1 VYRTATDLI
10 PEQRAIVEAQDGPA
24 LVLASVGCGKTRVL
38 AHRAALALDRGL
50 PPASLLAITF
60 TNRAA
65 REMRDRL
72 YDLVGTPARDATV
85 GTFHGF
91 CAHVL
96 RQSGKPLGFEPN
108 FTVWDEVDCREAVR
122 LAIKALGFAPN
133 DESVKAMHGTIS
145 ASKMGCVYPQ
155 NWPGGRDT
163 REYKVFREYQR
174 ILQTSNALDFDDLV
188 VQTWTLFRHFP
199 AICDEWSQRFCWV
212 ETDEFQDTLDLEYDL
227 LNLLTAGH
235 RNVCVFGDPEQWIY
249 RWRGVDAQKVI
260 GRFRSDFPEHQAL
273 ALSQNF
279 RSTATILRASRA
291 IVASGTIDARHTVAP
306 GEIAGDPIRVH
317 ACATEADE
325 SAYIAR
331 RIAEVHRRGTSF
343 GATAVLTRTNVQVAR
358 VAQALIAADIPYVTV
373 ATTDFLRRPEIKD
386 LAAYLR
392 LIVDPF
398 DTQDLIA
405 LRRVANVPDR
415 GLPAALLDQVE
426 RAGRSGGLLLTD
438 LVGTAGLEDEDP
450 CAYELAVA
458 DRDYVAIDVEATGL
472 DLAADEI
479 VTLAAVKVSPQR
491 GTVEELDLRLRP
503 GRPVGASE
511 RIHGYSDTY
520 LAEHGAPPREA
531 LASFRDFIGSLPLV
545 GHNIRSYDLPLIDR
559 NLIRVGLPPLRN
571 RIVDTLGL
579 ARRLYTLDRYDLNR
593 VRAACGVEN
602 SSEHHALEDARCA
615 QECFVVLA
623 HGLAETAEHRR
634 RIIGEM
640 RGRFLPLAQLI
651 SRWRERAYTSELS
664 ELVEQILTESGY
676 LAHLRHDRVEG
687 PRRVRNL
694 EQLRALIEERFD
706 RLPADRALPAFVEY
720 LSLARAADTIERE
733 DDRVRVLTVHSAKGL
748 EFDAVFIAGV
758 HDSGIP
764 IHGSIRVPQE
774 LEEERRLLYVGMT
787 RAKQL
792 LEITYPLTNENRYG
806 RRFQNAPSRFLADA
820 PDGTMIYSAV

>member
-1 VYRTATDLI
+1 MYRGAADLT
-10 PEQRAIVEAQDGPA
+10 PEQQAIVEAQDGPA

-50 PPASLLAITF
+50 PPSSLLAITF

-72 YDLVGTPARDATV
+72 AALVGTPAHEATV

-96 RQSGKPLGFEPN
+96 RQSGKPLAYEPN
-108 FTVWDEVDCREAVR
+108 FTVWDEIDCREAVR
-122 LAIKALGFAPN
+122 LAIKALDLAPN
-133 DESVKAMHGTIS
+133 DDATKAMHEAIS
-145 ASKMGCVYPQ
+145 TSKMRGIFPQ
-155 NWPGGRDT
+155 NWPGSQDDLLCQ
-163 REYKVFREYQR
+163 VFREYQR

-199 AICDEWSQRFCWV
+199 AICEEWAQRFCWV

-260 GRFRSDFPEHQAL
+260 GRFRVDFPEHQFL

-291 IVASGTIDARHTVAP
+291 IVASGTIDARHSVAP
-306 GEIAGDPIRVH
+306 HNLAGNPIRVH
-317 ACATEADE
+317 ACTTEADE

-331 RIAEVHRRGTSF
+331 RVAELQRQGTSF
-343 GATAVLTRTNVQVAR
+343 GATAVLTRTNAQVAR
-358 VAQALIAADIPYVTV
+358 VAQALIAAAIPCVTV
-373 ATTDFLRRPEIKD
+373 ATTEFLRRPEIKD

-392 LIVDPF
+392 LVVDPF

-415 GLPAALLDQVE
+415 GLPPGLLDQVE
-426 RAGRSGGLLLTD
+426 RAGRSCGLLLTD
-438 LVGTAGLEDEDP
+438 HVGTSALAGEDP

-472 DLAADEI
+472 DVSVDEI
-479 VTLAAVKVSPQR
+479 VALAAVKVSPQR

-503 GRPVGASE
+503 SRLVGASE
-511 RIHGYSDTY
+511 RIHGYSDAY
-520 LAEHGAPPREA
+520 LQEHGVPPRDA
-531 LASFRDFIGSLPLV
+531 LASFRDFIGPLPLI
-545 GHNIRSYDLPLIDR
+545 GHNIRSYDLPLIDQ
-559 NLIRVGLPPLRN
+559 NLTRTGLPSLRN
-571 RIVDTLGL
+571 RTVDTLGL
-579 ARRLYTLDRYDLNR
+579 ARRLFTLDRYDLSRLR
-593 VRAACGVEN
+593 VACGVAN
-602 SSEHHALEDARCA
+602 SREHHALEDAHCA
-615 QECFVVLA
+615 HACFAVLA
-623 HGLAETAEHRR
+623 RGLAETAEHRR

-640 RGRFLPLAQLI
+640 RGRFLPLAELI
-651 SRWRERAYTSELS
+651 SQWRERAYTSQLS
-664 ELVEQILTESGY
+664 ELVEQILVESGY
-676 LAHLRHDRVEG
+676 LAHLRRDRVEG
-687 PRRVRNL
+687 PRRLSNL
-694 EQLRALIEERFD
+694 EQLRALIEDRFD
-706 RLPADRALPAFVEY
+706 RLSADHALPAFVEY
-720 LSLARAADTIERE
+720 LSLARAADAIERE
-733 DDRVRVLTVHSAKGL
+733 DDRVRVLTLHSAKGL
-748 EFDAVFIAGV
+748 EFDAVLIAGA

-764 IHGSIRVPQE
+764 MYHSIKVPDE

-787 RAKQL
+787 RAKRL

-820 PDGTMIYSAV
+820 PDGTMIYSTG